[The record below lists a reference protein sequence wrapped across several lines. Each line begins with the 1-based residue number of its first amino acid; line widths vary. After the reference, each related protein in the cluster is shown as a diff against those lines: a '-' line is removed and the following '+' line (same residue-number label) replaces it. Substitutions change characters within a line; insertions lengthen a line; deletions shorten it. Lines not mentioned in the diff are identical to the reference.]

1 MKIII
6 MSDSHL
12 KNDTVMSIIAH
23 HPDADYYIHC
33 GDVGKPIDQKSI
45 SHFYIVK
52 GNNDYSDFPKE
63 LLLTI
68 DHKQFFITHGDAY
81 QVDLGLE
88 ELLHAAQKKQADYVL
103 FGHTHHPCKQV
114 IDSITFINPGSVTF
128 PRGGQIFVPC
138 YCILENDE
146 AHFYHAKTFETIDHL
161 FEPKKRTSLFKR
173 LFGK

>member
-12 KNDTVMSIIAH
+12 KNETVMAIIAH
-23 HPDADYYIHC
+23 YPDADCYIHC
-33 GDVGKPIDQKSI
+33 GDVGKPMDQAGI
-45 SHFYIVK
+45 PNFYIVK

-68 DHKQFFITHGDAY
+68 DHKQFFITHGDPY
-81 QVDLGLE
+81 QVDLGLN
-88 ELLHAAQKKQADYVL
+88 ELYHTAQQKQADYVL
-103 FGHTHHPCKQV
+103 YGHTHHPNQQV
-114 IDSITFINPGSVTF
+114 INSITFINPGSVAF

-138 YCILENDE
+138 YCVLEDDTC
-146 AHFYHAKTFETIDHL
+146 HFFHAKTFENIDHL
-161 FEPKKRTSLFKR
+161 FEPKKRVSLFKR